1 MHDTIGLT
9 GMQAEAALEAVLFA
23 AGTPMSTERL
33 GQILVAS
40 DEDIRQ
46 AAARL
51 QARLAAAGGIELV
64 CMGDEW
70 QLCTKIE
77 YKEPVLRL
85 LEIRRTAPLSRPA
98 LEALSVIAYRQPVT
112 RSYVEQVRGVDCS
125 GILNTLVER
134 GLVEEAG
141 RLDAPGKPIL
151 YVTTALF
158 LRSFGLESLDDL
170 PSLEEEQLEMETELP
185 SSDGASENAE
195 KTE

>member
-1 MHDTIGLT
+1 MSETLNLA
-9 GMQAEAALEAVLFA
+9 GMQAEYALEAVLFA
-23 AGTPMSTERL
+23 AGIPLSTERL

-40 DEDIRQ
+40 DEDIR
-46 AAARL
+46 
-51 QARLAAAGGIELV
+51 LAAAKLKERLDSIGGIELV

-151 YVTTALF
+151 YATTPLF
-158 LRSFGLESLDDL
+158 LRSFGLESLDEL
-170 PSLEEEQLEMETELP
+170 PNLEEEQLEMDTALDEGIPAGTDG
-185 SSDGASENAE
+185 SDV
-195 KTE
+195 

>member
-1 MHDTIGLT
+1 MSDTVNLV
-9 GMQAEAALEAVLFA
+9 GMQTEYALEAVLFA
-23 AGTPMSTERL
+23 AGTPLSTERL

-40 DEDIRQ
+40 DEDIRL
-46 AAARL
+46 AAAKLKERL
-51 QARLAAAGGIELV
+51 DAAGGIELV

-70 QLCTKIE
+70 QLCTKID

-125 GILNTLVER
+125 GIINTLVER

-151 YVTTALF
+151 YATTSLF
-158 LRSFGLESLDDL
+158 LRSFGLESLDEL
-170 PSLEEEQLEMETELP
+170 PNLEEEQLAMDTDSAEESP
-185 SSDGASENAE
+185 SDHAGSEA
-195 KTE
+195 